1 MPKGSLQIDLLG
13 TSFTIQAEEKS
24 EYLDALYAHFKKTI
38 AQVESNSG
46 LEDSLKISIISG
58 ILIADELYKEKMKR
72 VEQSSPAKLDLAEA
86 EKLALKMIS
95 RIDQVLPQ

>member
-24 EYLDALYAHFKKTI
+24 EYLDALYFHYKKTI
-38 AQVESNSG
+38 EQVESNSG
-46 LEDSLKISIISG
+46 LDDPIKTAIIAG
-58 ILIADELYKEKMKR
+58 ILLADEFYKEKMKR
-72 VEQSSPAKLDLAEA
+72 VEQSSTAKLDLAEV
-86 EKLALKMIS
+86 EKLALGMIS